1 MRLSAVVERMRVLH
15 LLSWVCSGGAVAND
29 GRGDAGEGGDGTVA
43 GKNIEATGT
52 RRCGGRKFGGGD

>member
-29 GRGDAGEGGDGTVA
+29 GRGDAGEGG
-43 GKNIEATGT
+43 E
-52 RRCGGRKFGGGD
+52 RHGGGEEH